1 MPRIGGVTRGLRRGL
16 ANPCG
21 LQPSSA
27 PWWSALA
34 SKGGASMDARRWF
47 KTKHLRRGFA
57 LFGNVSVN
65 SIQAGS
71 RKAGPPA
78 TLIASLQIRS
88 WPKDASFADNSTAY
102 RKGADVDR
110 NSVV

>member
-1 MPRIGGVTRGLRRGL
+1 
-16 ANPCG
+16 
-21 LQPSSA
+21 
-27 PWWSALA
+27 
-34 SKGGASMDARRWF
+34 MDARRWF

-88 WPKDASFADNSTAY
+88 WPKDASFADKSTAY
-102 RKGADVDR
+102 RKGADVPDR
-110 NSVV
+110 RTATASRRSPKCVRPRLWPRNPEPKHAPLFVEIHCSHSMM